1 VSRRTYA
8 DGQLVEEWDDTTR
21 TYRDATGVRPYTEDE
36 AAGLV
41 AADAAAVLESTV
53 RTRQELLAAALER
66 LRTIESVARN
76 NVGLR
81 GVDPWTQ
88 GQRVAVLDAIA
99 DLSQAV
105 RWLGQAHA
113 APGDTAD

>member
-53 RTRQELLAAALER
+53 RRR
-66 LRTIESVARN
+66 
-76 NVGLR
+76 
-81 GVDPWTQ
+81 P
-88 GQRVAVLDAIA
+88 
-99 DLSQAV
+99 
-105 RWLGQAHA
+105 
-113 APGDTAD
+113 